1 MNGWLVGISLGM
13 AAMSV
18 ACEST
23 PEPPPPLELPK
34 PGSVGDPYAS
44 LSESDVYVQLGVQYM
59 EQGSLA
65 VALQDLTRAIE
76 ADSGNSEAYN
86 ALAVLYER
94 LNRLPEA
101 ENNFQKA
108 LSLDADNFSARN
120 NYGRYLCSR
129 GRTAEGMAQ
138 VQRVIG
144 EPLYQQPWIPL
155 TNAGLCARAAG
166 QNAAAEDFFR
176 RALERNPQFA
186 PALFEMAKLNFNS
199 RRYTAARAFLDR
211 YRGLARQTPE
221 SLWLAAQTELALGD
235 RAAAL
240 SHVDQL
246 QRQYPDSREARGA
259 AGMLA
264 GH

>member
-1 MNGWLVGISLGM
+1 
-13 AAMSV
+13 
-18 ACEST
+18 
-23 PEPPPPLELPK
+23 
-34 PGSVGDPYAS
+34 
-44 LSESDVYVQLGVQYM
+44 
-59 EQGSLA
+59 
-65 VALQDLTRAIE
+65 
-76 ADSGNSEAYN
+76 
-86 ALAVLYER
+86 
-94 LNRLPEA
+94 LPEA

-138 VQRVIG
+138 VQRVVV

-186 PALFEMAKLNFNS
+186 PALFEMAKLSFNS

-211 YRGLARQTPE
+211 YRSLARQTPE

-246 QRQYPDSREARGA
+246 QRQYPESREARGA